1 MITNKQYGKA
11 LELYYHKNLQ
21 DKVPVGRFLCYVFK
35 IDDLYLK
42 RSDTYSEGC
51 RYFKAT
57 YVEDQVLP

>member
-1 MITNKQYGKA
+1 MFTNKQFGKA
-11 LELYYHKNLQ
+11 LELYYKKFH
-21 DKVPVGRFLCYVFK
+21 DKGNVGEFLCYVFK
-35 IDDLYLK
+35 IDDPYLK